1 MRIHILGICGTFM
14 GGLAMLARQLGHEVT
29 GSDANVYPPMST
41 LLEKQGIELI
51 QGYDASQLDPQ
62 PDLVIIGNAMTRG
75 NPCVEAVLE
84 KNIPYMSGPQWLH
97 DFVLRD
103 RWVLAVAGTHG
114 KTTTAGMATWILEQC
129 GYKPGFVIGGVP
141 GNFEVSARLGE
152 SDFFVIEADEY
163 DCAFFDKRSKFVHYC
178 PRTLILNNLEFDH
191 ADIFDDLKAIQKQF
205 HHLVRIVPGQGR
217 IIWPEN
223 DINLKQTMA
232 MGCWSEQELVG
243 EQGHWQAKKLTTDA
257 SEWEVL
263 LDGEKVGEVKWS
275 LVGEHNMHNGLMA
288 IAAARH
294 VGVAPADAANALGS
308 FINARRRLEL
318 RGEANG
324 VTVYDDFAHHPTAIL
339 ATLAALRGKVGGT
352 ARIIAVLEPR
362 SNTMKMG
369 ICKDD
374 LAPSLGR
381 ADEVFLLQ
389 PAHIPWQVAEVAE
402 ACVQPA
408 HWSGDVDTLADMVVK
423 TAQPGDHILVMSN
436 GGFGGI
442 HQKLLDGLAK
452 KSGQASD
459 KRSEKNSVNSGVS
472 VMIALTCAACQRAIA
487 SARAPYPTNVFSPQ
501 KIKHASC
508 QWLSCAITPGFARGK
523 SAIVHKVYS
532 KNRICGEASR
542 RNKTFC
548 ATP

>member
-1 MRIHILGICGTFM
+1 MSADTMPIIKLG
-14 GGLAMLARQLGHEVT
+14 VPK
-29 GSDANVYPPMST
+29 GSLEDATINLFERAGWKIRKHTRNYFPD
-41 LLEKQGIELI
+41 IN
-51 QGYDASQLDPQ
+51 DPQ
-62 PDLVIIGNAMTRG
+62 ISASLCRVQEIGEYIEAGVLDVGITGLDWLTERNHEDKVVHISELVYSKTSNR
-75 NPCVEAVLE
+75 PC
-84 KNIPYMSGPQWLH
+84 
-97 DFVLRD
+97 

-217 IIWPEN
+217 IIYPEN

-243 EQGHWQAKKLTTDA
+243 EQGHWQAKKLNADA
-257 SEWEVL
+257 SQWEVL
-263 LDGEKVGEVKWS
+263 LDGEKVGEVKWA

-294 VGVAPADAANALGS
+294 VGVLPADAANALGS

-339 ATLAALRGKVGGT
+339 ATLQALRGKVGGT
-352 ARIIAVLEPR
+352 ARILAVLEPR

-369 ICKDD
+369 ISKDD

-381 ADEVFLLQ
+381 ADEVFLFQ
-389 PAHIPWQVAEVAE
+389 PQHIPWQVSEVAD

-408 HWSGDVDTLADMVVK
+408 HWHADLDTLVDMIVK

-442 HQKLLDGLAK
+442 HQKLLDALA
-452 KSGQASD
+452 
-459 KRSEKNSVNSGVS
+459 EK
-472 VMIALTCAACQRAIA
+472 
-487 SARAPYPTNVFSPQ
+487 AR
-501 KIKHASC
+501 
-508 QWLSCAITPGFARGK
+508 K
-523 SAIVHKVYS
+523 SAQ
-532 KNRICGEASR
+532 A
-542 RNKTFC
+542 
-548 ATP
+548 